1 MRKIGLLALAL
12 VLALG
17 ALGVGYAAWTDTVTI
32 EGTVNTG
39 TVDLVVEGYSGM
51 WMWKIPGGN
60 PDYELSLVS
69 TYTPTPVPNYPVPF
83 IVAYSSAA
91 QTMTGK
97 PPTAVDDSVTV
108 TFNNLFP
115 LTDAAGR
122 VISWEADFECHYV
135 GSIPVK
141 VMLEE
146 IKIEPKTADDDLSG
160 LTITISGS
168 YKKSGTSV
176 WVPITPEELEGKQ
189 LHYCDRVR
197 FVVNILVPQHATE
210 ALNEPNM
217 GQNGTVTGQI
227 KVIQWN
233 EYAPP
238 TPTPS

>member
-51 WMWKIPGGN
+51 WMWKIPGGD
-60 PDYELSLVS
+60 PDYKLS
-69 TYTPTPVPNYPVPF
+69 TNPAYEPTQVLEYPKPF
-83 IVAYSSAA
+83 IVAYSCAA
-91 QTMTGK
+91 QT
-97 PPTAVDDSVTV
+97 TAGATPAPVDDSVTV

-115 LTDAAGR
+115 LLGADGR
-122 VISWEADFECHYV
+122 ATPWEADFECHYV

-141 VMLEE
+141 VMIEE
-146 IKIEPKTADDDLSG
+146 IKIEPKTGDDDLSG
-160 LTITISGS
+160 LTITISAYTMLGES
-168 YKKSGTSV
+168 KV
-176 WVPITPEELEGKQ
+176 WTPITPEELEGLQ
-189 LHYCDRVR
+189 IHYCDRVR
-197 FVVNILVPQHATE
+197 FVVNILVPQYATE

-233 EYAPP
+233 EYEAPGY
-238 TPTPS
+238 

>member
-1 MRKIGLLALAL
+1 MKKIGLLALAL

-39 TVDLVVEGYSGM
+39 TVDIVVENYSGM

-60 PDYELSLVS
+60 PDYELS
-69 TYTPTPVPNYPVPF
+69 TNPAHTPKPVPEYPVPF

-91 QTMTGK
+91 QTMTGAT
-97 PPTAVDDSVTV
+97 PTAVDDAVTV
-108 TFNNLFP
+108 TFDNLFP
-115 LTDAAGR
+115 LMDGGR
-122 VISWEADFECHYV
+122 VIPWEADFECHYV

-141 VMLEE
+141 VMLDP
-146 IKIEPKTADDDLSG
+146 ITITANAGSDLTG
-160 LTITISGS
+160 LTTNISGFI
-168 YKKSGTSV
+168 KKDGASV
-176 WVPITPEELEGKQ
+176 WTPITNQELEGTQ

-197 FVVNILVPQHATE
+197 FVIEILVPQHATE

-217 GQNGTVTGQI
+217 GQSGTITGQI

-233 EYAPP
+233 EYKDP
-238 TPTPS
+238 T